1 MQAIE
6 EFLQDIKDYFY
17 RTLIDPMYIY
27 REILPQSVIE
37 AGFKIT
43 INCFNFSHYLIGFLL
58 YKILGSFIFL

>member
-37 AGFKIT
+37 AGFK
-43 INCFNFSHYLIGFLL
+43 NNNKLFL
-58 YKILGSFIFL
+58 IFLIT

>member
-43 INCFNFSHYLIGFLL
+43 INCF
-58 YKILGSFIFL
+58 